1 MTRGP
6 GDIRRLSKEVGPE
19 WDSRQERTRGSI
31 TGKCLNK
38 YLFNLGM
45 GFGIFHCNVL
55 RQPVIGRQGQILFFK
70 ANKQFRLV
78 SRTAK
83 VPQLTFS
90 SDKFQSPLFALQF
103 ILFCKTQE
111 ARDISLV
118 GAESTFDQCFCP
130 N

>member
-45 GFGIFHCNVL
+45 GFGIFHFNML
-55 RQPVIGRQGQILFFK
+55 RQASDRKARTNPVLQSKQAISPRLSDCKSVPVNIFLRQI
-70 ANKQFRLV
+70 
-78 SRTAK
+78 SI
-83 VPQLTFS
+83 
-90 SDKFQSPLFALQF
+90 SPVCFAVYSNLQDTGGERYF
-103 ILFCKTQE
+103 PGWCRVHI
-111 ARDISLV
+111 
-118 GAESTFDQCFCP
+118 
-130 N
+130 